1 MTKKKRI
8 MISLDPD
15 MIVFM
20 DRICDAF
27 NAKPDTRPEDVLTR
41 SRFISLCIC
50 SFAAEGNALSNEK
63 TENKES

>member
-15 MIVFM
+15 MIAFM

-27 NAKPDTRPEDVLTR
+27 NAKPDTRPEDALTR

-50 SFAAEGNALSNEK
+50 SFAAEGKALTDEK
-63 TENKES
+63 TENKEN